1 MHRFIQVDGKRLR
14 KRRRELALS
23 QEDIV
28 RMTGVAQGTI
38 SDLEQDKRG
47 ARASTLRKLAGVL
60 EVDPK
65 ELMKEESG

>member
-1 MHRFIQVDGKRLR
+1 MHRFIEVDGKRLR

-23 QEDIV
+23 QEDVV

-47 ARASTLRKLAGVL
+47 ARASTLRKLAKAL
-60 EVDPK
+60 EVEPRELIK
-65 ELMKEESG
+65 EVQG